1 MRTASTWAW
10 SMKKRCT
17 YRGTGRWRSS
27 SRPGSS
33 GTLRAKRVVR
43 DIRTQSNECV
53 SVGTKT
59 RAGLGSWRGAY
70 IGKTRSRMWR
80 TYSRSTWCTHWGRAR
95 SAHTG
100 SPRTLHKTREREPV
114 VSPSSRGIDK
124 AQEAST
130 HARSWSRFRSWSS
143 CWTGQTGRP
152 GRASNPHSFRPLCA
166 RNARRQRQLIRRRD
180 RGTQGGRQ
188 RDAPLD
194 GTRARRIAMSKAAT
208 GSTVRDAR
216 AIFSTA
222 LLRVARARVQPQR
235 RKGEMPGRQR
245 DARQLR
251 NGTHTRRQHN

>member
-1 MRTASTWAW
+1 MARRAAGCGE
-10 SMKKRCT
+10 RI
-17 YRGTGRWRSS
+17 
-27 SRPGSS
+27 PG
-33 GTLRAKRVVR
+33 A
-43 DIRTQSNECV
+43 
-53 SVGTKT
+53 
-59 RAGLGSWRGAY
+59 RGAH
-70 IGKTRSRMWR
+70 IGAGRGRR
-80 TYSRSTWCTHWGRAR
+80 TLVRRAR
-95 SAHTG
+95 CIN
-100 SPRTLHKTREREPV
+100 RERESERPPV

-152 GRASNPHSFRPLCA
+152 GRASNPHSFRPLFAC
-166 RNARRQRQLIRRRD
+166 NARRQRQLIRRRD

-235 RKGEMPGRQR
+235 RKGEMQGRQR